1 MCKTILPAKIENLQ
15 EMLDFIKD
23 SIKNI
28 DLTKKTKHK
37 ILISFEEIT
46 MNIISYAYPE
56 IKDGKIEIICDNIED
71 EKKIIIKIIDW
82 GIPFNPLSKEE
93 PDLEIPIQER
103 QIGGLGIF
111 MVREFMDE
119 VNYKRED
126 GKNILIF
133 IKFYN

>member
-1 MCKTILPAKIENLQ
+1 MCKTILPARIENLQ
-15 EMLDFIKD
+15 AMLDFLQD
-23 SIKNI
+23 SIKNMNL
-28 DLTKKTKHK
+28 DKKTKHK

-46 MNIISYAYPE
+46 MNVISYAYPE
-56 IKDGKIEIICDNIED
+56 KQDGNIEIICDNIKE
-71 EKKIIIKIIDW
+71 EKKIIIAIIDW

-126 GKNILIF
+126 NKNILTF